1 MVSPQNP
8 NPTDVAP
15 ATVRSDRGFT
25 QEEITTAPHYSS
37 AGFAPYMRR
46 TSFWGSV
53 IAGTLLALSIFVL
66 SFCLMIG
73 CHVGV
78 VGDTLSL
85 GWGSAV
91 WIAITSCIA
100 FYFGGLLACG
110 ATRRDTPTMGGG
122 WMTGVAV
129 WALSIPL
136 TFCIWGLAASG
147 TGLLADFNLTHSV
160 AATAVAPAATGVMFG
175 YFWTAFTVLSA
186 GLLFA
191 IFGSATSAPRTRS
204 VVTNH

>member
-8 NPTDVAP
+8 NPATVAP
-15 ATVRSDRGFT
+15 APIRSDRGFIP
-25 QEEITTAPHYSS
+25 EETAAVPSYPA
-37 AGFAPYMRR
+37 AGSVPYVRA

-66 SFCLMIG
+66 SWCLMIG

-100 FYFGGLLACG
+100 FYCGGMMAS
-110 ATRRDTPTMGGG
+110 AMGGG
-122 WMTGVAV
+122 DLAPARAGGLKGAAV

-147 TGLLADFNLTHSV
+147 TGLFAQFTLSQS
-160 AATAVAPAATGVMFG
+160 AAASTVAPATGGVMFG
-175 YFWTAFTVLSA
+175 WFWTAFITLIVGLIFAVL
-186 GLLFA
+186 
-191 IFGSATSAPRTRS
+191 GSATPSGRS
-204 VVTNH
+204 RETAAAH